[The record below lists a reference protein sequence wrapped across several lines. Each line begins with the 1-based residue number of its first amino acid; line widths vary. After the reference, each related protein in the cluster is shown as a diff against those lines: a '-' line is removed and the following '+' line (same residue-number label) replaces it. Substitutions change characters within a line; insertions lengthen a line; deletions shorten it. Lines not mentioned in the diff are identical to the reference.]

1 MKKYFLLFAGYVLL
15 WGCTEELDS
24 VPNVSATIDSD
35 KILVI
40 EANLTGELKTQQIR
54 LSNVTNLQ
62 NDSLVITERNALVN
76 VTDDLGTV
84 FDFVETDFGS
94 YTSAIPF
101 AIEADRTYQLAIET
115 TNGDRFVSSPESLPE
130 ISTIANIYAEKT
142 SSQSGSEG
150 VSIVVDAAQA
160 NQPNVSYRYEYEETY
175 QIIAPF
181 WTPRKFELSNY
192 DPCFL
197 PIQYDLELVPRTA
210 EEQRVCYNTERST
223 TILQVD
229 ATPNAETRG
238 TSVRFIGKSNF
249 IISHRYS
256 ILVKQLSD
264 TPGAKD
270 FYRQLNAFNS
280 AGLVFSQIQPGG
292 LPTNISSGNSST
304 EVIGYFALSAVDEQ
318 RIFFDFEDF
327 FPDDPKP
334 EFVNKCPITSA
345 PLEPFATCLPGMIA
359 DSCPQSI
366 LERVDLNLIAY
377 YDQNPDEGL
386 NRCEGPYL
394 IVDRVCGDCTALGS
408 DIRPAFWVD

>member
-1 MKKYFLLFAGYVLL
+1 MKKHLFLLVSYFLL
-15 WGCTEELDS
+15 WGCTEELES
-24 VPNVSATIDSD
+24 VPNITSATSSD

-40 EANLTGELKTQQIR
+40 EANLTGELKVQQIQ
-54 LSNVTNLQ
+54 LSNVTSLQ
-62 NDSLVITERNALVN
+62 NDSLVITERNAVVN

-84 FDFVETDFGS
+84 YNFTETDFGS
-94 YTSAIPF
+94 YTSVIPF
-101 AIEADRTYQLAIET
+101 AIQADRTYLLAIET
-115 TNGDRFVSSPESLPE
+115 ANGDRFVSGPESLPE
-130 ISTIANIYAEKT
+130 ESTIANVYAEKT
-142 SSQSGSEG
+142 SSQNGSEG
-150 VSIVVDAAQA
+150 VSILVDAAQTD
-160 NQPNVSYRYEYEETY
+160 QPNVSYRYEYEETY
-175 QIIAPF
+175 QIIAPL
-181 WTPRKFELSNY
+181 WTPRKFVLTNY

-197 PIQYDLELVPRTA
+197 PIQYDLELVPRTD
-210 EEQRVCYNTERST
+210 ERVCYNTERST

-264 TPGAKD
+264 TQGAKD

-280 AGLVFSQIQPGG
+280 SGLLFSQIQPGG
-292 LPTNISSGNSST
+292 LPTNITSSNSST

-366 LERVDLNLIAY
+366 LERVDLNLVTY

-386 NRCEGPYL
+386 TRCEGPFL

-408 DIRPAFWVD
+408 KIRPEFWVD